1 MSKSVL
7 NILNANDVETLTKLI
22 QKLEESS
29 FNYLKMENGEQKII
43 ISKNSHPELFETG
56 DGNVEVNAEHSGKPV
71 QNAKHHETTVAITQ
85 QAEAVATVQAPS
97 VKDIALER
105 EGIEIIKA
113 TTAGLFY
120 AQSEPGAAPYVQVGD
135 QVDEDTTIGLIE
147 IMKVYSAISAGV
159 SGVITAIHV
168 EDTQLVEYGQP
179 LFSVKVK

>member
-29 FNYLKMENGEQKII
+29 FNYLKMENGEHKII
-43 ISKNSHPELFETG
+43 ICKNGYSEPFVAG
-56 DGNVEVNAEHSGKPV
+56 NGNVELNVGHSEESA
-71 QNAKHHETTVAITQ
+71 QNTQHHETTVAITQ
-85 QAEAVATVQAPS
+85 QAEAVATVQAPP
-97 VKDIALER
+97 VKEIALEQ

-120 AQSEPGAAPYVQVGD
+120 AQSEPGAAPYVQVGE

-168 EDTQLVEYGQP
+168 EDAQLVEYGQP